1 MLVKK
6 MPELIVNLDNE
17 KKTNDFGI
25 TISKLIREG
34 DIILLEG
41 EMGSGKTF
49 LARSIISNLLEEKF
63 KGIEIPSPT
72 FTLIQ
77 EYKCKNFVLGHADL
91 YRIKNN
97 NELDAL
103 GIEDILERGCLLVE
117 WPEKI
122 KELYENNSLEIKFK
136 DISGRKSIELI
147 NIKGWETR
155 LKILENNRNG

>member
-6 MPELIVNLDNE
+6 MSELIVNLDNE
-17 KKTNDFGI
+17 KITNDFG
-25 TISKLIREG
+25 TILSELIKEG

-63 KGIEIPSPT
+63 KEIEIPTPT

-77 EYKCKNFVLGHADL
+77 VYKLKNFILGHADL
-91 YRIKNN
+91 YRIKNRN
-97 NELDAL
+97 VLDVL
-103 GIEDILERGCLLVE
+103 GIEDILQRGCLLVE

-122 KELYENNSLEIKFK
+122 KELYENNTLEVKFR
-136 DISGRKSIELI
+136 DISGKKSIELT
-147 NIKGWETR
+147 NIKGWEAR
-155 LKILENNRNG
+155 LKILESKKNV

>member
-1 MLVKK
+1 

-17 KKTNDFGI
+17 KITNEFGKI
-25 TISKLIREG
+25 LSELIEEG
-34 DIILLEG
+34 DIILLDG

-63 KGIEIPSPT
+63 KGMEIPSPT

-77 EYKCKNFVLGHADL
+77 EYNCKNFVLGHADL

-103 GIEDILERGCLLVE
+103 GLEDILEKGCLLVE

-122 KELYENNSLEIKFK
+122 KELYENNTLEIKFK
-136 DISGRKSIELI
+136 DISGRKSIKLK

-155 LKILENNRNG
+155 LKILESKKNG

>member
-1 MLVKK
+1 

-17 KKTNDFGI
+17 KITNDFGI
-25 TISKLIREG
+25 IISELIKEG
-34 DIILLEG
+34 DIILLDG

-49 LARSIISNLLEEKF
+49 FARSIISNLLEEKF
-63 KGIEIPSPT
+63 KGMEIPSPT

-77 EYKCKNFVLGHADL
+77 EYKCKNFILGHADL

-103 GIEDILERGCLLVE
+103 GIENILEQGCLLVE

-122 KELYENNSLEIKFK
+122 KKLYENNTLEIKFK
-136 DISGRKSIELI
+136 DINGRKSIELK

-155 LKILENNRNG
+155 LKMLGRNKNG

>member
-1 MLVKK
+1 MFIGTINV
-6 MPELIVNLDNE
+6 ENE
-17 KKTNDFGI
+17 SDT
-25 TISKLIREG
+25 KLIAENLSKICTKG
-34 DIILLEG
+34 DVIALDG

-49 LARSIISNLLEEKF
+49 LARSIISNLFQKEF
-63 KGIEIPSPT
+63 KGMEIPSPT

-103 GIEDILERGCLLVE
+103 GIEDILEQGCLLVE

-122 KELYENNSLEIKFK
+122 KELYENNTLEIKFK
-136 DISGRKSIELI
+136 DINGRKSIELK

-155 LKILENNRNG
+155 LKILESNKNG

>member
-6 MPELIVNLDNE
+6 MSELIVNLDNE
-17 KKTNDFGI
+17 KITNDFGA
-25 TISKLIREG
+25 TLSELIKEG

-63 KGIEIPSPT
+63 KEMEIPSPT
-72 FTLIQ
+72 VTLIQ
-77 EYKCKNFVLGHADL
+77 VYKCKNFILGHADL
-91 YRIKNN
+91 YRIKNK

-122 KELYENNSLEIKFK
+122 KELYENNTLEVKFK
-136 DISGRKSIELI
+136 DISGKKSIELT
-147 NIKGWETR
+147 NIKGWEAR
-155 LKILENNRNG
+155 LKILESNKNG

>member
-1 MLVKK
+1 

-17 KKTNDFGI
+17 KTTNDFGI
-25 TISKLIREG
+25 IISELIKEG

-63 KGIEIPSPT
+63 KGMEIPSPT

-91 YRIKNN
+91 YRIKNK
-97 NELDAL
+97 NELNAL
-103 GIEDILERGCLLVE
+103 GIEDILERGSLLVE

-122 KELYENNSLEIKFK
+122 KELYENNTLEIKFK
-136 DISGRKSIELI
+136 DINDRKSIELT
-147 NIKGWETR
+147 NIKGWEVR
-155 LKILENNRNG
+155 LKMLKSNKNG

>member
-1 MLVKK
+1 

-17 KKTNDFGI
+17 KITNEFGI
-25 TISKLIREG
+25 IISEFIKAG
-34 DIILLEG
+34 DIILLDG

-63 KGIEIPSPT
+63 KGMEIPSPT

-97 NELDAL
+97 SELDAL
-103 GIEDILERGCLLVE
+103 GIENILEHGCLLVE

-122 KELYENNSLEIKFK
+122 KELYENNTLEIKFK
-136 DISGRKSIELI
+136 DISGRKSIELK

-155 LKILENNRNG
+155 LKILESNRNG

>member
-1 MLVKK
+1 
-6 MPELIVNLDNE
+6 MPELIVKLDNE
-17 KKTNDFGI
+17 KTTNDFGI
-25 TISKLIREG
+25 VLSKLIEEG
-34 DIILLEG
+34 DIILLDG

-63 KGIEIPSPT
+63 KGMEIPSPT

-77 EYKCKNFVLGHADL
+77 EYKCKNFILGHADL

-103 GIEDILERGCLLVE
+103 GIEDILDQGCLLVE

-122 KELYENNSLEIKFK
+122 KELYENNTLEIKFK
-136 DISGRKSIELI
+136 DFNGRKSIELK
-147 NIKGWETR
+147 NIKGWDIR
-155 LKILENNRNG
+155 LKMLESNRNG

>member
-1 MLVKK
+1 

-17 KKTNDFGI
+17 KITNEFGKI
-25 TISKLIREG
+25 LSELIKEG
-34 DIILLEG
+34 DIILLDG

-63 KGIEIPSPT
+63 KGMEIPSPT

-97 NELDAL
+97 SELDAL
-103 GIEDILERGCLLVE
+103 GIENILEHGCLLVE
-117 WPEKI
+117 CPEKI
-122 KELYENNSLEIKFK
+122 KELYENNTLEIKFK
-136 DISGRKSIELI
+136 DISGRKSIELK

-155 LKILENNRNG
+155 LKILKSKKNG

>member
-1 MLVKK
+1 
-6 MPELIVNLDNE
+6 MPELIVKLDNE
-17 KKTNDFGI
+17 KTTNDFGI
-25 TISKLIREG
+25 VLSKLIEEG
-34 DIILLEG
+34 DIILLDG

-63 KGIEIPSPT
+63 KGMEIPSPT

-77 EYKCKNFVLGHADL
+77 EYKCKNFILGHADL

-103 GIEDILERGCLLVE
+103 GIEDILDQGCLLVE

-122 KELYENNSLEIKFK
+122 KELYENNTLEIKFK
-136 DISGRKSIELI
+136 DFNGRKSIELK
-147 NIKGWETR
+147 NIKGWDIR
-155 LKILENNRNG
+155 LKMLESKRNG

>member
-1 MLVKK
+1 
-6 MPELIVNLDNE
+6 MPELIVNLENE
-17 KKTNDFGI
+17 KTTNDFGI
-25 TISKLIREG
+25 IISELIKEG

-63 KGIEIPSPT
+63 KGMEIPSPT
-72 FTLIQ
+72 FTIIQ
-77 EYKCKNFVLGHADL
+77 EYKCKNFILGHADL

-103 GIEDILERGCLLVE
+103 GIENILEQGCLLVE

-122 KELYENNSLEIKFK
+122 KKLYENNTLEIKFK
-136 DISGRKSIELI
+136 DINGRKSIELK

-155 LKILENNRNG
+155 LKMLGRNKNG

>member
-1 MLVKK
+1 

-17 KKTNDFGI
+17 KITNEFGI
-25 TISKLIREG
+25 IISEFIKAG
-34 DIILLEG
+34 DIILLDG

-63 KGIEIPSPT
+63 KGMEIPSPT

-103 GIEDILERGCLLVE
+103 GIEDILEQGCLLVE

-122 KELYENNSLEIKFK
+122 KKLYENNTLEIKFK
-136 DISGRKSIELI
+136 DISGRKSIELK

-155 LKILENNRNG
+155 LKILKSKKNG

>member
-1 MLVKK
+1 

-17 KKTNDFGI
+17 KITNEFGKI
-25 TISKLIREG
+25 LSELIEEG
-34 DIILLEG
+34 DIILLDG

-63 KGIEIPSPT
+63 KGMEIPSPT

-77 EYKCKNFVLGHADL
+77 EYKCKNFVIGHADL

-103 GIEDILERGCLLVE
+103 GIEDILEHGCLLVE

-122 KELYENNSLEIKFK
+122 KKHYENDTLEIKFK
-136 DISGRKSIELI
+136 DISGKKSVELK
-147 NIKGWETR
+147 NIKGWKTR
-155 LKILENNRNG
+155 LKILENNKNG

>member
-6 MPELIVNLDNE
+6 MPKLIVNLDNE
-17 KKTNDFGI
+17 KITKDFGI
-25 TISKLIREG
+25 IISELIKEG
-34 DIILLEG
+34 DIILLDG

-77 EYKCKNFVLGHADL
+77 EYKCKNFILGHADL

-103 GIEDILERGCLLVE
+103 GIEDILEQGCLLVE

-122 KELYENNSLEIKFK
+122 KKLYENNTLEIKFK
-136 DISGRKSIELI
+136 DISGRKSIELK

-155 LKILENNRNG
+155 LKILKSKRNG

>member
-1 MLVKK
+1 

-17 KKTNDFGI
+17 KITNEFGKI
-25 TISKLIREG
+25 LSELIEEG
-34 DIILLEG
+34 DIILLDG

-63 KGIEIPSPT
+63 KGMEIPSPT

-77 EYKCKNFVLGHADL
+77 EYKCKNFILGHADL

-103 GIEDILERGCLLVE
+103 GIEDILDQGCLLVE

-122 KELYENNSLEIKFK
+122 KELYENNTLEIKFK
-136 DISGRKSIELI
+136 DFNGRKSIELK
-147 NIKGWETR
+147 NIKGWDTR
-155 LKILENNRNG
+155 LKMLESNRNG